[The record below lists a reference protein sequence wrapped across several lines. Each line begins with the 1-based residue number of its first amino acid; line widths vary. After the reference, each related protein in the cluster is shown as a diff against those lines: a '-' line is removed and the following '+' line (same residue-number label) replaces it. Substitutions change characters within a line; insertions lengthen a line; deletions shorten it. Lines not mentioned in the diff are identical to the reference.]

1 MKKLNRIYVC
11 SLLLFV
17 SINCSEGVIDS
28 DYFKDNYK
36 FVFLSSDPG
45 DLKYD
50 VFLKD
55 NLKIQL
61 SRLTSTEWGV
71 YNLELHP
78 FLNQIIFTE
87 YKIADADLTYI
98 MNLDSNTISLIYSGP
113 IGSPHFSA
121 DGKLVAF
128 NDADNIQ
135 LLKID
140 DLSKI
145 QLTYESG
152 IYRSPKFS
160 PDGSK
165 IICQVFEDHT
175 WTKGNIVLMD
185 IDGSNQKTITGCR
198 RDNAKPTLTPDMSKI
213 FFADFGDQSSQ
224 IFCYD
229 LTLNILSNISN
240 TNFYD
245 YDPEISPDGRLLTFT
260 RNENGNTE
268 IYSYSL
274 DTESIQNLTNDP
286 AKDNYSTFIDSERI
300 VFTSN
305 RSGDW
310 DIYIL
315 NLTNRILTNITNSH
329 FDDKSARFLYY

>member
-1 MKKLNRIYVC
+1 
-11 SLLLFV
+11 
-17 SINCSEGVIDS
+17 
-28 DYFKDNYK
+28 
-36 FVFLSSDPG
+36 
-45 DLKYD
+45 
-50 VFLKD
+50 
-55 NLKIQL
+55 
-61 SRLTSTEWGV
+61 
-71 YNLELHP
+71 
-78 FLNQIIFTE
+78 
-87 YKIADADLTYI
+87 
-98 MNLDSNTISLIYSGP
+98 
-113 IGSPHFSA
+113 
-121 DGKLVAF
+121 
-128 NDADNIQ
+128 
-135 LLKID
+135 
-140 DLSKI
+140 
-145 QLTYESG
+145 
-152 IYRSPKFS
+152 
-160 PDGSK
+160 
-165 IICQVFEDHT
+165 
-175 WTKGNIVLMD
+175 
-185 IDGSNQKTITGCR
+185 
-198 RDNAKPTLTPDMSKI
+198 MSKI